1 MAGRL
6 PQCPKCGADVIR
18 PIKAWPFPS
27 RVTRVG
33 EPPGLVGAFSCSRCE
48 FKFRVMMEVAAEAT
62 ETASDKTMVDRV
74 RVIRGELVQTLRN
87 LREKIKTLETERS
100 HLMFE
105 IDKLR
110 EVAESR
116 VNALE
121 GEIKMLREEV
131 ESLHGILEYSKKP
144 DEQ

>member
-1 MAGRL
+1 
-6 PQCPKCGADVIR
+6 
-18 PIKAWPFPS
+18 
-27 RVTRVG
+27 
-33 EPPGLVGAFSCSRCE
+33 
-48 FKFRVMMEVAAEAT
+48 MEVAAEAT